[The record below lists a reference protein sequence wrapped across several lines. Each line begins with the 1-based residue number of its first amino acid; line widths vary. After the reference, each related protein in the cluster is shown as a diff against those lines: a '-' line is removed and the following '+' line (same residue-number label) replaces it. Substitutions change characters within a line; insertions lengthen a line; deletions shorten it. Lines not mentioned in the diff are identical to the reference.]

1 MYNIHILFSA
11 YMDLDEGVGENS
23 TPERISGD
31 FGAYNV
37 RNEVYRR
44 LVDSG
49 NEETIINPKFR
60 EQLDAHFDRLPVRY
74 RYIYIH
80 LFLFLPSTASLKFA
94 L

>member
-1 MYNIHILFSA
+1 MYNIHIRFSA